1 LSVLCDISKK
11 SNYEYEKHMPLN
23 VPPVVAEYLS
33 AERAKDSSRL
43 SRCFAENGV
52 VHDEG
57 RARCGREAIRQWK
70 EEVDAK
76 YRYVSDPLAASVHE
90 DAVTVRTR
98 LTGDFPGSPV
108 EVSQVF
114 TLDGGNIVSLEIH
127 S

>member
-1 LSVLCDISKK
+1 
-11 SNYEYEKHMPLN
+11 LN
-23 VPPVVAEYLS
+23 VPAVVAEYLS
-33 AERAKDSSRL
+33 AERAKDASRL
-43 SRCFAENGV
+43 SRCFAEHGI

-57 RARCGREAIRQWK
+57 RDRCGREAIRQWK

-76 YRYVSDPLAASVHE
+76 YRYVSEPLAASVN
-90 DAVTVRTR
+90 DDTVTVRTR

-114 TLDGGNIVSLEIH
+114 TLEGGTIVSLEIH

>member
-1 LSVLCDISKK
+1 MLPNL
-11 SNYEYEKHMPLN
+11 
-23 VPPVVAEYLS
+23 PPVVADYLK
-33 AERAKDSSRL
+33 AERAKDAGGL
-43 SRCFAENGV
+43 SLCFAENGV

-57 RARCGREAIRQWK
+57 RDRRGREAIRQWK

-76 YRYVSDPLAASVHE
+76 YRYVSEPLTASVHE
-90 DAVTVRTR
+90 DTVTVRAR

-114 TLDGGNIVSLEIH
+114 TLDGGKIASLEIH